1 MRNGLTP
8 LQMSCSTIRSDA
20 ETVRSFLD
28 KGAHPNWKDAAG
40 RSAFDLIIYSHNV
53 SNFYFYF

>member
-1 MRNGLTP
+1 MG
-8 LQMSCSTIRSDA
+8 CSTIRSDA

-40 RSAFDLIIYSHNV
+40 RTAFDLIIFSHNV
-53 SNFYFYF
+53 CYFLKCFYFYYF